1 MPRGYLK
8 HKKEVGKKKDRG
20 GSSGRRYI
28 AEKDSDPARSRDAL
42 EDFVLTAATRNDANK
57 KTPPNILLPTLLEN
71 AAYASKRLL
80 YSACPAN
87 ASGTRQHATSAST
100 TSM

>member
-57 KTPPNILLPTLLEN
+57 KTNSQHTSTNVIGECSICFKEAPLLCLSSKCKWHDVPTCIVR
-71 AAYASKRLL
+71 A
-80 YSACPAN
+80 
-87 ASGTRQHATSAST
+87 
-100 TSM
+100 